1 MKKKQNNVYSTN
13 FEIAK
18 EKEKQIKRDRINRIF
33 FCFLNFV
40 LNRHKKQRKKT
51 KYIRLVIVK

>member
-18 EKEKQIKRDRINRIF
+18 EKEKQIKRKNDAANVIALIEYF
-33 FCFLNFV
+33 FAF
-40 LNRHKKQRKKT
+40 
-51 KYIRLVIVK
+51 